1 MQERLQAITTMLLRH
16 PHSGQATNKPPARR
30 ITTAPYTFVIFY
42 KIDDKEIIIVGVRHA
57 AREPEPPRG

>member
-1 MQERLQAITTMLLRH
+1 MLLRH